1 MDLHRLTLMHPLLSK
16 TLGELVAADERRAAL
31 FDRLGL
37 DYCCGGRR
45 TLEVACRQRG
55 LDPASVAA
63 VLEALETTETLK
75 EPAADWQTRPLAE
88 LIDYIVR
95 THHAYLRRELPRLSA
110 LMERVAQVH
119 GHQSTWLHEA
129 QKVFGQLKLELEA
142 HLRSEEEVIFPLIQA
157 LEQGEVL
164 AAAGLEAVLAQAES
178 EHNAAGEALDRLRT
192 LSDNYRVPEW
202 ACSSFQALLEGL
214 AQLETDMHRHVHR
227 ENNVLFPRARRLMA
241 RPTT

>member
-1 MDLHRLTLMHPLLSK
+1 MHPLLSK

-75 EPAADWQTRPLAE
+75 EPAADWQTRPLVE

-129 QKVFGQLKLELEA
+129 RRFSG
-142 HLRSEEEVIFPLIQA
+142 
-157 LEQGEVL
+157 
-164 AAAGLEAVLAQAES
+164 
-178 EHNAAGEALDRLRT
+178 
-192 LSDNYRVPEW
+192 
-202 ACSSFQALLEGL
+202 SSS
-214 AQLETDMHRHVHR
+214 
-227 ENNVLFPRARRLMA
+227 
-241 RPTT
+241 